1 LERPHPAKR
10 CERRS
15 AVRLNDPHRVAPVVV
30 LLAFL
35 LVPPALYSQN
45 ARFEEFTETKPMAGE
60 IAPDFTLETV
70 DGERFTL
77 SEVYAEQPVVIEFG
91 SYT

>member
-1 LERPHPAKR
+1 MKCDRR
-10 CERRS
+10 C
-15 AVRLNDPHRVAPVVV
+15 AVRPNAPLRIAPAVA

-35 LVPPALYSQN
+35 LAPPAVFAQS
-45 ARFEEFTETKPMAGE
+45 ARFEQFTETKPMAGE
-60 IAPDFTLETV
+60 VAPDFTLETL

-77 SEVYAEQPVVIEFG
+77 SEVYSEQPIVIEFG

>member
-1 LERPHPAKR
+1 
-10 CERRS
+10 
-15 AVRLNDPHRVAPVVV
+15 VRLNDPQRIAPVVA
-30 LLAFL
+30 LLVFL
-35 LVPPALYSQN
+35 LVPPALYSQS
-45 ARFEEFTETKPMAGE
+45 ARFEQFTEAKPLAGE
-60 IAPDFTLETV
+60 VAPDFTLEIV

>member
-1 LERPHPAKR
+1 MRANAPL
-10 CERRS
+10 
-15 AVRLNDPHRVAPVVV
+15 RVAPALA

-35 LVPPALYSQN
+35 FTPPALFAQS
-45 ARFEEFTETKPMAGE
+45 ARFEQFTETKPMAGE
-60 IAPDFTLETV
+60 VAPDFTLETL
-70 DGERFTL
+70 DGERFSL